1 MDLLDKER
9 EEEKQKEEQ
18 KKAKIALAHCNHNSY
33 NFYRQP
39 RKGAKPS
46 TYIHFL
52 WKTYPCR
59 RKNRTNV

>member
-18 KKAKIALAHCNHNSY
+18 KKAKIALAHCNHTLLNS
-33 NFYRQP
+33 YRQP
-39 RKGAKPS
+39 RTRAKPS
-46 TYIHFL
+46 TFIHLL
-52 WKTYPCR
+52 WKTYSRR